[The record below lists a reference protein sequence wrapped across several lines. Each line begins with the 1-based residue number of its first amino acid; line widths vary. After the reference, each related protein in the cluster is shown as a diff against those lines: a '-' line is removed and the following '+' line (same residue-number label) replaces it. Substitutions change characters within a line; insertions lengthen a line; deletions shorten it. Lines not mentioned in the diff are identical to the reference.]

1 MNKNG
6 FTLIELIM
14 IIVLVG
20 VVFPLILAPFL
31 TSAKEVSTP
40 AYISQ
45 LTMLAKGVMEEEI
58 EDARQ
63 PGNFL
68 PNPKGV
74 FPTDYSTTPPTGVGA
89 TITREYCDYND
100 IAKSFTC
107 PAGSATSYLNITVQV
122 QDTAGNGPLIELQAL
137 KVKDY

>member
-14 IIVLVG
+14 IIVLIG

-31 TSAKEVSTP
+31 TAAKEGATP

-58 EDARQ
+58 DDTCT
-63 PGNFL
+63 GNFT
-68 PNPKGV
+68 NVDKVTNGG
-74 FPTDYSTTPPTGVGA
+74 TYSITIPA
-89 TITREYCDYND
+89 TITPSVVRQYCTYDNVS
-100 IAKSFTC
+100 KSFTC
-107 PAGSATSYLNITVQV
+107 GGATQTNYLNISVTV
-122 QDTAGNGPLIELQAL
+122 QDTTASGPAITISAL
-137 KVKDY
+137 KVPCP